1 MRISLP
7 GFGLRMTEIQKG
19 ISIISTVKLK
29 IKELNFQFFVFCFFV
44 STMVAANVS

>member
-29 IKELNFQFFVFCFFV
+29 IEKLNFHFFFV